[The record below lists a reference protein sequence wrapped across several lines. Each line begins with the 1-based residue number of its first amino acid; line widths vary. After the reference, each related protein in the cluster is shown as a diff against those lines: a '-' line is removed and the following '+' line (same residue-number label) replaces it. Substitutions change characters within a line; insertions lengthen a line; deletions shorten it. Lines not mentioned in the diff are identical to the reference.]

1 MKVLINSIIAMLIA
15 AAVLFGISKIMPQKI
30 TACQLQ
36 DIYNNVDFD
45 HAQIVRDLA
54 YHSPRI
60 LLTVE
65 DTGNY
70 NFIIKKIEVAKDS
83 HIKLADVKNMF

>member
-1 MKVLINSIIAMLIA
+1 MKVLINSIIAMIIA
-15 AAVLFGISKIMPQKI
+15 ALVLFGISAIMPQKM
-30 TACQLQ
+30 TAYQLQ

-45 HAQIVRDLA
+45 HAKIVKDLA

-60 LLTVE
+60 LLTVKN
-65 DTGNY
+65 TGDD
-70 NFIIKKIEVAKDS
+70 NFLIKKIEVARDS